1 MEGFLNS
8 IIPNI
13 MNKLPDFYESIVDTL
28 KMLGWSGSISF
39 VLGLFL
45 GVVLIVTRKGGILQ
59 NTVIYQILD
68 KVINFF
74 RSVPFI
80 ILLAALIPVTRKIM
94 GTAIGVEGA
103 IVPLIFGT
111 VPFFARQIEAALSE
125 INPGLIE
132 AAQSMGSYLGNHL

>member
-74 RSVPFI
+74 RSVPSI
-80 ILLAALIPVTRKIM
+80 
-94 GTAIGVEGA
+94 
-103 IVPLIFGT
+103 
-111 VPFFARQIEAALSE
+111 
-125 INPGLIE
+125 
-132 AAQSMGSYLGNHL
+132 

>member
-1 MEGFLNS
+1 MEEFLNR

-13 MNKLPDFYESIVDTL
+13 MNKLPIFYESIRDTL
-28 KMLGWSGSISF
+28 IMVGWSGSISF
-39 VLGLFL
+39 VLGLIL
-45 GVVLIVTRKGGILQ
+45 GVVLIVTKKGGILQ
-59 NTVIYQILD
+59 NNFIYQVLD

-111 VPFFARQIEAALSE
+111 VPFS
-125 INPGLIE
+125 
-132 AAQSMGSYLGNHL
+132 